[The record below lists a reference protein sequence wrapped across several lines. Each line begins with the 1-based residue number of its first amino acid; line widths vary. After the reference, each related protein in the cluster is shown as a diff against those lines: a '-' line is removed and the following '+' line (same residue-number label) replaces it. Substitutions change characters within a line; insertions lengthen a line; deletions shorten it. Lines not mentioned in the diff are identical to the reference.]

1 MKKIILFMSAMSP
14 KADTRPYLCPDG
26 GRVEG
31 AQTNEAPVKYLLRRY
46 GEEITGILCVV
57 SKACKETLEG
67 KSYSTLEHFRRDIA
81 RFCAENALPYLEKTG
96 DGKAALKERFLKE
109 IDFREDGGSDME
121 AALVRDVSRELNPG
135 DEILLETTGGFR
147 NSVMLLLML
156 SRVLSYT
163 GHPTACAVYSFYDR
177 AKQGKDKIF
186 DVSDLAGYFD
196 LIGGMQELTSFG
208 NVRALREYYDRRPHD
223 KRIDRLLNAAQKL
236 LDTIALCRSKQIPGA
251 VERFNRAMDNA
262 EGCADPLLPQLLP
275 AFREKFGGEMDI
287 PGLIRWCVDSDMVQQ
302 ALTIYKENIPGYLL
316 QRGGVLLVD
325 KNAAPPKGKQE
336 YQSDEEAFFRDF
348 VEHKF
353 YKSAIRGDPWDW
365 QPDQYDGYRVLCGFE
380 AMRRIALDYN
390 YILLLRNMTNHA
402 SSAVEEKKEG
412 KIQELNDYNHRFKNP
427 KDTTAQDVKDAILG
441 GLKNLNVNRERK
453 G

>member
-1 MKKIILFMSAMSP
+1 MKKIILFMSTMSP
-14 KADTRPYLCPDG
+14 KAGARPYLCPDG
-26 GRVEG
+26 ERVEG
-31 AQTNEAPVKYLLRRY
+31 TQTNEAPVKYLLRRY

-67 KSYSTLEHFRRDIA
+67 KAYSTLEHFRRDIA
-81 RFCAENALPYLEKTG
+81 QFCAESGLPYLEKAG
-96 DGKAALKERFLKE
+96 DGDATLKEAFLKE
-109 IDFREDGGSDME
+109 IDFREDGGSDTE

-163 GHPTACAVYSFYDR
+163 GHPTACAVYSFFDR
-177 AKQGKDKIF
+177 TNQGKDKIF
-186 DVSDLAGYFD
+186 DVSDIAGYFD

-208 NVRALREYYDRRPHD
+208 NVRALRAYYRRRPHD
-223 KRIDRLLNAAQKL
+223 KRIDRLLDAAQKL
-236 LDTIALCRSKQIPGA
+236 LDTIALCRTKQIPGA

-262 EGCADPLLPQLLP
+262 EACADPLLPQLLP
-275 AFREKFGGEMDI
+275 AFREKFGGQMDI

-316 QRGGVLLVD
+316 QRGGVLRVD
-325 KNAAPPKGKQE
+325 EDAPLPEGKQE
-336 YQSDEEAFFRDF
+336 YQSNEEAFFRDF
-348 VEHKF
+348 VERKF
-353 YKSAIRGDPWDW
+353 YKSAIRGNSWDW
-365 QPDQYDGYRVLCGFE
+365 RPDQYAGYRVLCGFE

-402 SSAVEEKKEG
+402 ADTVGEKKEW
-412 KIQELNDYNHRFKNP
+412 KIQELNDYNHRFKHP
-427 KDTTAQDVKDAILG
+427 KNTTAQDVKDAILS
-441 GLKNLNVNRERK
+441 GLKNLNVNREGK
-453 G
+453 E